1 MPDLSIERSGA
12 LGAFAGSVRPCAAA
26 ELRGLAAMAR
36 FVFRGRPVAI
46 EKASQ
51 AFECA
56 LPQSICRAAVAGTRA
71 ALCLGPDEWTLLAP
85 DTDSQTITR
94 RFDAALADLPHS
106 LVDVSHRNTGLT
118 IEGCQAA
125 AVLNHGCPLDLSLP
139 TFPIGMCTR
148 TVLAKAEITLW
159 RRAEVRFY
167 LETGRSFGDYV
178 WRFLEGARRQ
188 FEEQ

>member
-1 MPDLSIERSGA
+1 MPDLSIERSSA
-12 LGAFAGSVRPCAAA
+12 LGAFASSARPCAAA
-26 ELRGLAAMAR
+26 EFRALAAMAR
-36 FVFRGRPVAI
+36 FVFRGRPAAI

-56 LPQSICRAAVAGTRA
+56 LPDSICRAAVAGTRA

-85 DTDSQTITR
+85 DTDRQAITR
-94 RFDAALADLPHS
+94 RFDAALGDVPHS

-118 IEGCQAA
+118 IDGCQAA

-148 TVLAKAEITLW
+148 TVLGKAEITLW
-159 RRAEVRFY
+159 RRAEVSFY

-178 WRFLEGARRQ
+178 WRFLEGARRE
-188 FEEQ
+188 FEE